1 MKNKLA
7 YLTSFLTLAAIFL
20 LASCSDDN
28 THKFYRV
35 YNAED
40 GGKVPY
46 YASGL
51 DGGEPAGYLDPRTDI
66 ELFDSPKNDEEA
78 LHMAHL
84 TGSDDTIWVRGKNL
98 FVRKV
103 EGEVTPEDCYF
114 VQTEGKAVPIYE
126 SAEGAATTFAISG
139 DTWVKERLDTVK
151 ERTQI
156 LFFDGTTGWIDTE
169 RLGHKTRDLWTPKK
183 TRMEEL
189 RGRNEYMD
197 KVLDFVAERQETD
210 QHYAT
215 STFWIK
221 FKIAG
226 VFILFAIAAFFMFY
240 HWDEKD
246 GPKRGRRQKWLW
258 SLPVIATG
266 LWLMYYE
273 YVDAVVLGDGYF
285 KAIPITPFDIDF
297 GWFVNLLILLFVGI
311 LYLLAKLV
319 VLFIFLL
326 GQLFVVPLMGY
337 AITGP
342 SKRSATANL
351 SVAAII
357 YIGSLIAYFAGPEH
371 MSGIILTTL
380 CLSSI
385 LTVWC
390 LTIGLTTRNW
400 QSILALSLPTLY
412 AVSVVTAF
420 FAAQEIFSTILSI
433 SALLLILVGLSSLG
447 GGGLKSQG
455 SGKKTVVKNQAGQT
469 VATHTD
475 SDGWK
480 EY

>member
-1 MKNKLA
+1 
-7 YLTSFLTLAAIFL
+7 
-20 LASCSDDN
+20 
-28 THKFYRV
+28 
-35 YNAED
+35 
-40 GGKVPY
+40 
-46 YASGL
+46 
-51 DGGEPAGYLDPRTDI
+51 
-66 ELFDSPKNDEEA
+66 
-78 LHMAHL
+78 
-84 TGSDDTIWVRGKNL
+84 
-98 FVRKV
+98 
-103 EGEVTPEDCYF
+103 
-114 VQTEGKAVPIYE
+114 
-126 SAEGAATTFAISG
+126 
-139 DTWVKERLDTVK
+139 
-151 ERTQI
+151 
-156 LFFDGTTGWIDTE
+156 
-169 RLGHKTRDLWTPKK
+169 
-183 TRMEEL
+183 
-189 RGRNEYMD
+189 
-197 KVLDFVAERQETD
+197 
-210 QHYAT
+210 
-215 STFWIK
+215 
-221 FKIAG
+221 
-226 VFILFAIAAFFMFY
+226 
-240 HWDEKD
+240 
-246 GPKRGRRQKWLW
+246 
-258 SLPVIATG
+258 
-266 LWLMYYE
+266 
-273 YVDAVVLGDGYF
+273 
-285 KAIPITPFDIDF
+285 
-297 GWFVNLLILLFVGI
+297 
-311 LYLLAKLV
+311 
-319 VLFIFLL
+319 
-326 GQLFVVPLMGY
+326 MGY

-433 SALLLILVGLSSLG
+433 STLLLILVGLSSLG